1 MDVLTVKEKHIKV
14 IILKR
19 RCKYVKRTSNGILK
33 KGSRG
38 SQD

>member
-19 RCKYVKRTSNGILK
+19 RCKYVKRTSNGNLK
-33 KGSRG
+33 ERRRG
-38 SQD
+38 